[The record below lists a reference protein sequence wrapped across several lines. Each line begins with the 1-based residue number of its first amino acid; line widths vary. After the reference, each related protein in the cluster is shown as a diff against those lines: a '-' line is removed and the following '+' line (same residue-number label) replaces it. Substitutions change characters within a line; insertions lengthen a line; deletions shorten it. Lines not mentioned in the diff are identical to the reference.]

1 MTKNGKLILEIVHG
15 SSEHPTAEQIFMKAR
30 EKSPGIALAT
40 VYNNLN
46 SLVSEKLIRRI
57 RLKGS
62 PDRYDRT
69 ARHDH
74 MICERCGKITDVHL
88 DDLGEELERET
99 GVKVI
104 SYDLNIHYL
113 CDECRKNVQH

>member
-1 MTKNGKLILEIVHG
+1 
-15 SSEHPTAEQIFMKAR
+15 MKAR
-30 EKSPGIALAT
+30 EKSQGIALAT

-62 PDRYDRT
+62 PDRYDKT
-69 ARHDH
+69 VRHDH
-74 MICERCGKITDVHL
+74 MICEQCGKISDVHL
-88 DDLGEELERET
+88 DDLGEKLERET

-113 CDECRKNVQH
+113 CGECRKNAQQRSEAGLNWI

>member
-15 SSEHPTAEQIFMKAR
+15 SSEHPTAEQIFMIAR
-30 EKSPGIALAT
+30 EKSRGIALAT

-46 SLVSEKLIRRI
+46 SLVSEKLVRRI

-74 MICERCGKITDVHL
+74 MICERCGKISDVHL
-88 DDLGEELERET
+88 DDLGQELERET

-113 CDECRKNVQH
+113 CDECSQNVQH